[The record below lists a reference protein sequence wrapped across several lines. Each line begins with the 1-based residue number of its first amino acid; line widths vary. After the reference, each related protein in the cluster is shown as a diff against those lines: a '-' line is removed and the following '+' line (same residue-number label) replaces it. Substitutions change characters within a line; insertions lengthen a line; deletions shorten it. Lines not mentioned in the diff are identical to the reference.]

1 MCTVNDSSEDSYMCT
16 VNDIS
21 EDSYMCTV
29 NNFTET
35 LSLSTNTL
43 LEILSTVSTVL
54 ETDDRHIIFFKMSL
68 LVL

>member
-29 NNFTET
+29 NNFTEP
-35 LSLSTNTL
+35 LSLPTNTL
-43 LEILSTVSTVL
+43 LEILKSQFL
-54 ETDDRHIIFFKMSL
+54 LFLRTDDRHIIFFK
-68 LVL
+68 

>member
-29 NNFTET
+29 NNFTEP
-35 LSLSTNTL
+35 LSLPTNTL
-43 LEILSTVSTVL
+43 LEIL
-54 ETDDRHIIFFKMSL
+54 
-68 LVL
+68 

>member
-43 LEILSTVSTVL
+43 LEILCTVSTVL
-54 ETDDRHIIFFKMSL
+54 EN
-68 LVL
+68 